1 VGQEPGEEAPRI
13 PRADL
18 ERAIHLVLPD
28 GTIRRGAEAVY
39 VLFARYAGRPAQ
51 LWAWRHLPG
60 FAWASRI
67 AYAAIARHRG
77 AADRIERALWGGEIG
92 PQSFALSRWLFLRLV
107 ALVYLAAFLSL
118 WPQILGLIGERG
130 LEPASELLD
139 LLRERMGPERFAYVP
154 SLAWLGSSDLAL
166 RAMCAAGA
174 LIAGLLL
181 VDLAP
186 AWCALALYVLY
197 LSIVSVGGDFLSFQW
212 DSLLLEVGLL
222 AVLYA
227 PWRLARAAP
236 RREPTRI
243 GRWLLWWL
251 AFRLMFASG
260 AVKLASGDAA
270 WRSLSALAYHYQ
282 TQPLPTPI
290 AWYAHHL
297 PPWFHAASVAAMF
310 AVEIGAAFLVFLPRR
325 LRHLACVL
333 FVLFQ
338 VLIAA
343 TGNYGMFNLVSVAL
357 FATLL
362 DDAFLLRLVPARLRP
377 TLGTAP
383 RPREASSK
391 LLLAAPLAVLVVM
404 VSGVQTF
411 DLLRRAW
418 GRAPLGG
425 IARTV
430 VDAVAPLRSVNR
442 YGLFAVMTTER
453 PEIEIE
459 GERDDGTWV
468 AYRFRWKVGP
478 LDRPPPWVAP
488 HMPRLDWQMWFAALG
503 GARQERWFRT
513 LLQRLLK
520 GEPSVLGLLESSPF
534 PGGPPRRVRARLYLY
549 EFTTPAERALSGD
562 WWKREWVRDVVPPVA
577 LGG

>member
-1 VGQEPGEEAPRI
+1 
-13 PRADL
+13 
-18 ERAIHLVLPD
+18 
-28 GTIRRGAEAVY
+28 
-39 VLFARYAGRPAQ
+39 
-51 LWAWRHLPG
+51 
-60 FAWASRI
+60 
-67 AYAAIARHRG
+67 
-77 AADRIERALWGGEIG
+77 
-92 PQSFALSRWLFLRLV
+92 
-107 ALVYLAAFLSL
+107 
-118 WPQILGLIGERG
+118 
-130 LEPASELLD
+130 
-139 LLRERMGPERFAYVP
+139 MGPERFAYVP

-166 RAMCAAGA
+166 RATCATGA

-227 PWRLARAAP
+227 PWRLRRAPP

-260 AVKLASGDAA
+260 VVKLASGDAT
-270 WRSLSALAYHYQ
+270 WRGLDALAYHYQ

-297 PPWFHAASVAAMF
+297 PPWFQQASVLVMF
-310 AVEIGAAFLVFLPRR
+310 AIEIGAAFLVFLPRR
-325 LRHLACVL
+325 LRHLACGL

-343 TGNYGMFNLVSVAL
+343 TGNYGMFNLLSVAL

-362 DDAFLLRLVPARLRP
+362 DDAFLLRLLPARLRGR
-377 TLGTAP
+377 LRSSAP
-383 RPREASSK
+383 RPREAPSK
-391 LLLAAPLAVLVVM
+391 LLLAAPLALLVAA
-404 VSGVQTF
+404 VSGGLTA
-411 DLLRRAW
+411 DLRRRAA
-418 GRAPLGG
+418 GRPPLDGL
-425 IARTV
+425 ARSV
-430 VDAVAPLRSVNR
+430 VVRAAPLRSVNP

-459 GERDDGTWV
+459 GERGDGTWV
-468 AYRFRWKVGP
+468 AYRFRWKSGP

-513 LLQRLLK
+513 LLGRLLE
-520 GEPSVLGLLESSPF
+520 GEPAVLDLLESSPF
-534 PGGPPRRVRARLYLY
+534 PDSPPRRVRARLYLY
-549 EFTTPAERALSGD
+549 EFTTPAERAASGG
-562 WWKREWVRDVVPPVA
+562 WWKREWLRDVVPPVS

>member
-1 VGQEPGEEAPRI
+1 
-13 PRADL
+13 
-18 ERAIHLVLPD
+18 
-28 GTIRRGAEAVY
+28 
-39 VLFARYAGRPAQ
+39 VLFAGYAGRPAQ
-51 LWAWRHLPG
+51 LWAWRHVPG
-60 FAWASRI
+60 FARASRI

-77 AADRIERALWGGEIG
+77 AADRLERALWGGEIG
-92 PQSFALSRWLFLRLV
+92 PHSFALSRWLFLRLV

-118 WPQILGLIGERG
+118 WPQVPGLIGERG
-130 LEPASELLD
+130 LESAAELLG

-186 AWCALALYVLY
+186 ACCALALYVLY

-227 PWRLARAAP
+227 PWRLRRAPP

-260 AVKLASGDAA
+260 VVKLASGDAA
-270 WRSLSALAYHYQ
+270 WRSLGALAYHYQ

-297 PPWFHAASVAAMF
+297 PPWFQHASVLVMF
-310 AVEIGAAFLVFLPRR
+310 AIEIGAAFLVFLPRR

-343 TGNYGMFNLVSVAL
+343 TGNYGMFNLLSVAL
-357 FATLL
+357 IATLL
-362 DDAFLLRLVPARLRP
+362 DDAFLLRLVPARLRERLRSP
-377 TLGTAP
+377 AP

-391 LLLAAPLAVLVVM
+391 LLLAAPLALLVAA
-404 VSGVQTF
+404 VSGVLTA
-411 DLLRRAW
+411 DLLRRAA
-418 GRAPLGG
+418 GRPPLDGL
-425 IARTV
+425 ARSV
-430 VDAVAPLRSVNR
+430 VARAAPLRSVNP

-468 AYRFRWKVGP
+468 PYRFRWKSGP

-513 LLQRLLK
+513 LLQRLLE
-520 GEPSVLGLLESSPF
+520 GEPGVLGLLEGSPF
-534 PGGPPRRVRARLYLY
+534 PERPPRRVRARLYLY
-549 EFTTPAERALSGD
+549 EFTTPAERRASGN
-562 WWKREWVRDVVPPVA
+562 WWKREWLRDLVPPVS